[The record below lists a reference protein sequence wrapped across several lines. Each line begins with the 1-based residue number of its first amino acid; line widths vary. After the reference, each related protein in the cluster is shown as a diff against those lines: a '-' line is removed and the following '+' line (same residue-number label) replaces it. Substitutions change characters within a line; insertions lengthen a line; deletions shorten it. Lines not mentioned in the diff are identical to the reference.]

1 MARRH
6 VRAWLPAGSYMLL
19 IWVLSSIPTQFEFK
33 FVPFRDKGIHFVEYG
48 TLAAL
53 LVHAFRGSWASLRAP
68 ALLFAAWSVTVFWG
82 LLDEIHQAFVPG
94 RVADVRDVVAD
105 ALGGLLGAAIY
116 LVIVRIRSRSPVTPP

>member
-6 VRAWLPAGSYMLL
+6 VIAWAPAAAYMLL
-19 IWVLSSIPTQFEFK
+19 IWVLSSIPQQFEFK

-53 LVHAFRGSWASLRAP
+53 LVHAFRGSWANLRAP
-68 ALLFAAWSVTVFWG
+68 ALFFAAWSVTVFWG

-94 RVADVRDVVAD
+94 RVADVRDVLAD
-105 ALGGLLGAAIY
+105 ALGGLLGALIY
-116 LVIVRIRSRSPVTPP
+116 VLIRSRSPATPP